1 MKRIIEETQ
10 QNNNSESES
19 SMQEI
24 AISDFGNRVEGIL
37 KSLDDLLTDVSE
49 NNSIRCQLI

>member
-24 AISDFGNRVEGIL
+24 AISDSGNRVEGIL

-49 NNSIRCQLI
+49 NNSIRCQN